1 MRWSIDF
8 SQTLFRIYYITLC
21 QKFFVL
27 PQYRGNQMNQQ
38 QFQLAAGISVG
49 LAARWFPHID
59 TAMKEFGITAPL
71 DQSMFIAQMGHES
84 GGYEKLVESLN
95 YTADRLVP
103 VFGKHRI
110 TAQQAAALGRTA
122 TQPANQ
128 KAIANL
134 VYGGEWGKKNL
145 GNQVA
150 GDGWKYRGRGLKQI
164 TGLIN
169 YRKCGLALKLDLVT
183 QPELLEQ
190 DENAARSAAWFFATS
205 GCLVYSG
212 DVERITIIINGGKNG
227 LDDRRRRF
235 NLAKAVLV

>member
-1 MRWSIDF
+1 
-8 SQTLFRIYYITLC
+8 
-21 QKFFVL
+21 
-27 PQYRGNQMNQQ
+27 MNQS
-38 QFQLAAGISVG
+38 QFQKAAGIGAG
-49 LAARWFPHID
+49 LTARWFPHI
-59 TAMKEFGITAPL
+59 TAAMKEFGITAPL
-71 DQSMFIAQMGHES
+71 DQAMFIAQMGHES
-84 GGYEKLVESLN
+84 GSFTRLVENLN
-95 YTADRLVP
+95 YAAESLVP
-103 VFGKHRI
+103 TFGKHRI

-122 TQPANQ
+122 TQSANQ
-128 KAIANL
+128 RAIANL

-164 TGLIN
+164 TGLSN

>member
-1 MRWSIDF
+1 MDQS
-8 SQTLFRIYYITLC
+8 
-21 QKFFVL
+21 K
-27 PQYRGNQMNQQ
+27 
-38 QFQLAAGISVG
+38 FQLAAGISAG
-49 LAARWFPHID
+49 LTARWFPHI
-59 TAMKEFGITAPL
+59 TAAMKEFGINAPL
-71 DQSMFIAQMGHES
+71 DQAMFIAQMGHES
-84 GGYEKLVESLN
+84 GGFTRLVENLN
-95 YTADRLVP
+95 YAAESLVP
-103 VFGKHRI
+103 TFGKHRI

-122 TQPANQ
+122 IQSANQ
-128 KAIANL
+128 QAIANL

-164 TGLIN
+164 TGVSN

>member
-1 MRWSIDF
+1 
-8 SQTLFRIYYITLC
+8 
-21 QKFFVL
+21 
-27 PQYRGNQMNQQ
+27 MNQS
-38 QFQLAAGISVG
+38 QFQKAAGIGAG
-49 LAARWFPHID
+49 LTARWFPHI
-59 TAMKEFGITAPL
+59 TAAMKEFGITAQL
-71 DQSMFIAQMGHES
+71 DQAMFIAQMGHES
-84 GGYEKLVESLN
+84 GGFTRLVENLN
-95 YTADRLVP
+95 YAAESLVP
-103 VFGKHRI
+103 TFGKHRI

-122 TQPANQ
+122 TQSANQ
-128 KAIANL
+128 RAIANL

-164 TGLIN
+164 TGLSN

>member
-1 MRWSIDF
+1 
-8 SQTLFRIYYITLC
+8 
-21 QKFFVL
+21 
-27 PQYRGNQMNQQ
+27 MNQQ
-38 QFQLAAGISVG
+38 QFQQAAGISAG

-59 TAMKEFGITAPL
+59 AAMKEFGITAPL
-71 DQSMFIAQMGHES
+71 DQAMFIAQMGHES

-164 TGLIN
+164 TGLSN

-190 DENAARSAAWFFATS
+190 DENAARSAAWFFANK
-205 GCLVYSG
+205 GCMKYTGDLVR
-212 DVERITIIINGGKNG
+212 VTQIVNGGQNG
-227 LDDRRRRF
+227 IDDRRHRF

>member
-1 MRWSIDF
+1 
-8 SQTLFRIYYITLC
+8 
-21 QKFFVL
+21 
-27 PQYRGNQMNQQ
+27 MNQQ
-38 QFQLAAGISVG
+38 QFQQAAGISVG

-59 TAMKEFGITAPL
+59 AAMKEFGITAPL
-71 DQSMFIAQMGHES
+71 DQAMFIAQMGHES

-95 YTADRLVP
+95 YAADRLVP
-103 VFGKHRI
+103 VFGKRRI
-110 TAQQAAALGRTA
+110 TEQQAAALGRTA

-164 TGLIN
+164 TGLSN
-169 YRKCGLALKLDLVT
+169 YRKCGMALKLDLVT

-227 LDDRRRRF
+227 LDDRRHRF